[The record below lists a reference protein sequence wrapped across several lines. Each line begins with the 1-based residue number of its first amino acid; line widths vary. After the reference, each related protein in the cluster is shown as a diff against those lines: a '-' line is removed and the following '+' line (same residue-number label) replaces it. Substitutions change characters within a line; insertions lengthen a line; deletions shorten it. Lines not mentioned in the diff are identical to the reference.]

1 MDIATKLQATHKI
14 NMPGAVLLALLERMM
29 EEVIKIERILT
40 LLKGSDAPKDAI
52 EELQKDLEA
61 TTAMGVVLFKE
72 AIDLF
77 GEEFI
82 NDFVEGKDVVPPV
95 PVHVNASST
104 LN

>member
-1 MDIATKLQATHKI
+1 MDIATKLQVTHKI

-29 EEVIKIERILT
+29 EDVIKFERLMT
-40 LLKGSDAPKDAI
+40 LFKNSDAPKDAI
-52 EELQKDLEA
+52 RDLEKDLEA
-61 TTAMGVVLFKE
+61 ATAMGVVLFKE
-72 AIDLF
+72 ATELF

-82 NDFVEGKDVVPPV
+82 NDFVEGKAVIPPV

>member
-82 NDFVEGKDVVPPV
+82 NDFVEGKEVIPPV
-95 PVHVNASST
+95 PVHLNASST

>member
-1 MDIATKLQATHKI
+1 MDIETKLQATHKI

-29 EEVIKIERILT
+29 EEVIKLERLIT
-40 LLKGSDAPKDAI
+40 MLKSTTAPKEAI

-61 TTAMGVVLFKE
+61 ATAMGVVLFKE
-72 AIDLF
+72 ATDIF

-82 NDFVEGKDVVPPV
+82 NDFIEGKAVIPPV

>member
-29 EEVIKIERILT
+29 EEVIKIERLLT
-40 LLKGSDAPKDAI
+40 LLKGGDAPKEAI

-82 NDFVEGKDVVPPV
+82 NDFVEGKAVIPPV

>member
-29 EEVIKIERILT
+29 EEVIKIERLIT
-40 LLKGSDAPKDAI
+40 LLNGSNTPKEAI
-52 EELQKDLEA
+52 EDLQKDLEA

-82 NDFVEGKDVVPPV
+82 NDFVEGKEVIPPV
-95 PVHVNASST
+95 PAHLNASST

>member
-29 EEVIKIERILT
+29 EEVIKIERLIT
-40 LLKGSDAPKDAI
+40 LLKSTTAPKEAI
-52 EELQKDLEA
+52 QDLEKDLEV

-72 AIDLF
+72 ATELF
-77 GEEFI
+77 GEKFI
-82 NDFVEGKDVVPPV
+82 NDFIEGKDVIPPV
-95 PVHVNASST
+95 PMHVNASST

>member
-1 MDIATKLQATHKI
+1 MDITTKLQMTHKI

-29 EEVIKIERILT
+29 EEVIKIERLLV
-40 LLKGSDAPKDAI
+40 LLKQGNAPKEAI
-52 EELQKDLEA
+52 EDLEKDLEA

-72 AIDLF
+72 ATDLF
-77 GEEFI
+77 GEQFI
-82 NDFVEGKDVVPPV
+82 NDFIEGKDVVPPP